1 MTRSRNAMKIEV
13 NLFATLVR
21 YKPENTGRKPW
32 VETCA
37 DKMTVNA
44 LLGVLNV
51 PLKEVKVVFVNNV
64 RADGDAVLR
73 DGDRVGVFPPVGG
86 G

>member
-1 MTRSRNAMKIEV
+1 MNRSNMVMKIEV
-13 NLFATLVR
+13 NLFATLVQ

-32 VETCA
+32 IETCE
-37 DKMTVNA
+37 DGITVNS
-44 LLGVLNV
+44 LLGVLKV
-51 PLKEVKVVFVNNV
+51 PLDEVKVIFVNRV
-64 RADGDAVLR
+64 RADGDAVLE

>member
-13 NLFATLVR
+13 NLFATLVK

-32 VETCA
+32 IETCE
-37 DKMTVNA
+37 DGITVNA

-51 PLKEVKVVFVNNV
+51 PLEEVKVVFVNNV
-64 RADGDAVLR
+64 RADGDAVLKE
-73 DGDRVGVFPPVGG
+73 GNRVGVFPPVGG

>member
-1 MTRSRNAMKIEV
+1 MKIEV
-13 NLFATLVR
+13 NLFATLVQ

-32 VETCA
+32 IETCE
-37 DKMTVNA
+37 DGITVNS
-44 LLGVLNV
+44 LLGVLKV
-51 PLKEVKVVFVNNV
+51 PLDEVKVIFVNRM
-64 RADGDAVLR
+64 RADGDAVLE